1 MSIISRTVKL
11 AQQVQASHS
20 IFAVLGRLVAG
31 MCAAMLFSLIAAAQT
46 VPNAV
51 IYTSTQL
58 VTINGNAGHIA
69 ANNLGDAFYES
80 TTDHAA
86 YWLKRGTTTP
96 VALVTGLSDGGAAGN
111 IEVDANNNVYVSS
124 NYDGRIILVP
134 YVGGTYATNIANSGS
149 LPNCPFTPTVP
160 CLTIGNGAGATGYYL
175 QTSDL
180 AFDQAINLVTP
191 KSPPGPVYNAGP
203 NVYILDERDNVC
215 NQSGPAT
222 SCNTIL
228 KGVPNG
234 DGTYTISVLVT
245 GLPQTNNGQIA
256 AGPKGDVYYADGA
269 NVYYIAAGTTKATMI
284 GTGLTNPTGVTTD
297 IYGNLY
303 ITNAS
308 APDEILQMPELNGVA
323 QPAQQFTYLNL
334 YSANGVGI
342 DNLGHIYYTG
352 YSGGTNLNVATI
364 NSFNLGSAAV
374 GSLALTTAQTL
385 NVLFTQAATV
395 ATLAPVGTANGFI
408 YTAGT
413 CAAGAFTVG
422 SSCTVLVNY
431 KPTSVGLQTGSVE
444 LTTASGSVIAA
455 ADLAG
460 SGLGPAETNDPGT
473 LSNIGTTF
481 NNPQGI
487 AVDGSGNVYIAD
499 AGANT
504 ITMYPSGSTTGT
516 SLGSGLSKP
525 TSVALDNSG
534 NLYIADSGNGRVVQV
549 PSIAGVLTT
558 ASQSTVISG
567 LGSDLGIATDLN
579 SNLYIAD
586 STKNQVLKL
595 AVVSGLPN
603 ASAVNQIGTTAM
615 GASIFTAPL
624 AITTD
629 PTGNIF
635 VADTAANTVTEITY
649 YGKQVI
655 AIGTNYSHPS
665 GLATDASGSLYVADP
680 GNNRLIKIPFESPI
694 YNTNDQY
701 SVGASI
707 NAPFGVALD
716 ASGNLYVVDSTDAT
730 ANKLNRLQ
738 GTVVLGR
745 ANINTTTPAF
755 TGYVADSGNQNLTLG
770 TPDYTAT
777 GNTTN
782 FNITS
787 PSSNGCTNGI
797 SLVSGFACTLVATFS
812 PGANVGNYSEQLA
825 FSSNA
830 INTGSPTLTLTG
842 TGLNQATTSTAL
854 VQTTP
859 PSGNPTFGQTVT
871 ITAAVSSTKA
881 GTPTGTVAFSVD
893 GGQPKNIALNGTTA
907 VINLTG
913 LTGGTHVISATYS
926 GDLNFA
932 PSNAS
937 ITVTVTRAT
946 TTTIVVQTTGNSNP
960 NSALPG
966 HGVTFEASV
975 IPSQST
981 VPTGTVT
988 FSLNGSPLAA
998 PVPVAPSSDPNC
1010 AGYCAS
1016 LTIST
1021 LPSGSDTIVATY
1033 SGDTNYLSSSSSLTT
1048 IIGSMDLS
1056 LTPTTASVTI
1066 ADGQT
1071 ATLPFQISSIS
1082 GFGGGAS
1089 AGAYVGLSCTG
1100 LPANAVCSFNPN
1112 SFPLYANTVLSG
1124 SGPDQ
1129 ITLQILTATSPVVP
1143 TPPVGELR
1151 IPGMQSRFPVSL
1163 AFLALLPL
1171 ALLGRRKAKRIA
1183 RMRHLASLVILLG
1196 SSLSLFS
1203 GCGSGSGPTTSDAVA
1218 YAPKGTYQ
1226 VTVYAAATA
1235 PSALV
1240 SNGMPATTSYAG
1252 PLGPGCAYSPAGAVN
1267 PTCTQTAQVTLV
1279 IQ

>member
-11 AQQVQASHS
+11 ALAQHVQASHS
-20 IFAVLGRLVAG
+20 IFAMLGRLAAG
-31 MCAAMLFSLIAAAQT
+31 MCAAMLFSLAVAAQT

-69 ANNLGDAFYES
+69 ANNLGDAFYVS
-80 TTDHAA
+80 QSDNVA
-86 YWLKRGTTTP
+86 YWLKRGATTP
-96 VALVTGLSDGGAAGN
+96 IPLVTGLSGGRN
-111 IEVDANNNVYVSS
+111 IDVDASNNVYVSS
-124 NYDGRIILVP
+124 NYSGRVILIP
-134 YVGGTYATNIANSGS
+134 YVGGNYATNIANSGS

-175 QTSDL
+175 QTGDL
-180 AFDQAINLVTP
+180 AFDQATNIVGGAAN
-191 KSPPGPVYNAGP
+191 GPD
-203 NVYILDERDNVC
+203 VYIVDERDNVC
-215 NQSGPAT
+215 NQGNAAT
-222 SCNTIL
+222 TCNTIL

-256 AGPKGDVYYADGA
+256 AGPKGDVYYADGT
-269 NVYYIAAGTTKATMI
+269 NVYYIAAGTTTATTI
-284 GTGLTNPTGVTTD
+284 TNGLTNPTGVTTD

-308 APDEILQMPELNGVA
+308 APFGIFQMPELNGVA
-323 QPAQQFTYLNL
+323 QPAKQFTYLSI

-364 NSFNLGSAAV
+364 NSFNLGSAPV
-374 GSLALTTAQTL
+374 GTLVLTTPQTL

-395 ATLAPVGTANGFI
+395 ANLTAAGTSNGFT

-413 CAAGAFTVG
+413 CAAGAFTAG
-422 SSCTVLVNY
+422 SSCTILVNY
-431 KPTSVGLQTGSVE
+431 DPGAIGLQTGAVK
-444 LTTASGSVIAA
+444 LTTASGSIIAA

-460 SGLGPAETNDPGT
+460 TGLGPAETNDPGT

-504 ITMYPSGSTTGT
+504 ITMYPSGSATGT

-558 ASQSTVISG
+558 GSQSTVISG

-586 STKNQVLKL
+586 STKNRVLKL

-603 ASAVNQIGTTAM
+603 ASAVSQIGTTAT

-624 AITTD
+624 AVTTD

-635 VADTAANTVTEITY
+635 VADATANTVTEITY

-745 ANINTTTPAF
+745 ANINTTTPPF

-770 TPDYTAT
+770 TPDYTVT
-777 GNTTN
+777 GNTAN

-854 VQTTP
+854 AQTTP

-871 ITAAVSSTKA
+871 ITATVTSTKA

-893 GGQPKNIALNGTTA
+893 GGQAKNIALSGTTA

-937 ITVTVTRAT
+937 ITITVTRAT
-946 TTTIVVQTTGNSNP
+946 TTTLVVQSGGNSNP
-960 NSALPG
+960 NSAVPG
-966 HGVTFEASV
+966 QAVTFTATV
-975 IPSQST
+975 TPSQST

-988 FSLNGSPLAA
+988 FSLNGSPLGA
-998 PVPVAPSSDPNC
+998 PVAVSPNSTG
-1010 AGYCAS
+1010 GYSAAI
-1016 LTIST
+1016 TIST

-1033 SGDTNYLSSSSSLTT
+1033 SGDTNYLSSSGSLTT
-1048 IIGSMDLS
+1048 IIGFMDLS
-1056 LTPTTASVTI
+1056 LTPTAASVTVTQ
-1066 ADGQT
+1066 GQT
-1071 ATLPFQISSIS
+1071 ATLPFQVSSLS
-1082 GFGGGAS
+1082 GFTA
-1089 AGAYVGLSCTG
+1089 AVGLYCTG
-1100 LPANAVCSFNPN
+1100 LPVNAVCAFTPN
-1112 SFPLYANTVLSG
+1112 SFPLQANNVLISG
-1124 SGPDQ
+1124 YGPVL
-1129 ITLQILTATSPVVP
+1129 ITLQIPTAISPVVP

-1151 IPGMQSRFPVSL
+1151 IPGMQHRFPVSL
-1163 AFLALLPL
+1163 AFVALLPL
-1171 ALLGRRKAKRIA
+1171 ALLGRRKVKGPA
-1183 RMRHLASLVILLG
+1183 RMCHLALLVVLLG
-1196 SSLSLFS
+1196 SSLTIFS
-1203 GCGSGSGPTTSDAVA
+1203 GCGSSSGLTTNDAVA

-1226 VTVYAAATA
+1226 VTVYAAGTA
-1235 PSALV
+1235 S
-1240 SNGMPATTSYAG
+1240 GYAG
-1252 PLGPGCAYSPAGAVN
+1252 PLGPGCAYSPAGATN